1 MIQPQ
6 TSTMTG
12 AGWTEEQ
19 VLVLGAGH
27 LVPMDQPLSAV
38 VTRFSQLRNLG
49 MMELGFFDIAYIYI
63 YVCVYEYRYI
73 LMMIFQ
79 QRGWLRIVHVHEL
92 V

>member
-1 MIQPQ
+1 
-6 TSTMTG
+6 MTG

-27 LVPMDQPLSAV
+27 LVPMNQPLSAV

-49 MMELGFFDIAYIYI
+49 MMELTSLIYMCVYIYD
-63 YVCVYEYRYI
+63 YRYI

>member
-1 MIQPQ
+1 
-6 TSTMTG
+6 MTG

-27 LVPMDQPLSAV
+27 LVPMNQPLSAV

-49 MMELGFFDIAYIYI
+49 MMELTSLILYVYIYI
-63 YVCVYEYRYI
+63 YVYIYDYRYI